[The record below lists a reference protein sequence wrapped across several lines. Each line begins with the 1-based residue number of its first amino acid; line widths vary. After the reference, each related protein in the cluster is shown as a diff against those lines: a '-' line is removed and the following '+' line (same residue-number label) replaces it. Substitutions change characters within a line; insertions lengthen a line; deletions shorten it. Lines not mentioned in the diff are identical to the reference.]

1 MVATSE
7 REVIMNI
14 IFWRDDEAEA
24 VNTSSDVAVL
34 TPQPTERRQ
43 PVLLVIEGSRD
54 QLVADI
60 EHVADDLRALE
71 RRLAAARKEL
81 HRLLAS
87 LGPISMTMN
96 WRR

>member
-1 MVATSE
+1 
-7 REVIMNI
+7 MNV
-14 IFWRDDEAEA
+14 IFWRDAAAAEA
-24 VNTSSDVAVL
+24 VNASS
-34 TPQPTERRQ
+34 ERRQ
-43 PVLLVIEGSRD
+43 PALLVIEGGRD

-60 EHVADDLRALE
+60 ERVADELRGLE
-71 RRLAAARKEL
+71 RGLAAARAEL